1 MRIGQLAK
9 LVGIETQTIRFYEQK
24 GLLPQPHRQ
33 ENGYRAYTKTHRDQ
47 LVFIRSCRV
56 LNLSLAE
63 IQKIQNYQNS
73 PNKPCTEIN
82 DLLEDHISQVR
93 MQISSLKTLEKQLV
107 SLRATCNDNREIQT
121 CGVLAGIRE
130 VNIQG

>member
-9 LVGIETQTIRFYEQK
+9 LVGIDTQTIRFYEQK
-24 GLLPQPHRQ
+24 GLLPKPHRQ
-33 ENGYRAYTKTHRDQ
+33 ENGYRAYTKKHRDQ
-47 LVFIRSCRV
+47 LVFIRSCRA

-63 IQKIQNYQNS
+63 IQKLQNYQNS
-73 PNKPCTEIN
+73 PNQPCAEIN
-82 DLLEDHISQVR
+82 TLLEEHISQVR
-93 MQISSLKTLEKQLV
+93 LQISSLQTLEKQLV
-107 SLRATCNDNREIQT
+107 SLRATCNDNRKIQA